1 MSTQSALLV
10 TAVGAPIT
18 SASDWPIPEP
28 GPDQIQIRVTVT
40 ALNPH
45 DQRSRDMGLFVND
58 NLPAILGNDVAG
70 VVTAV
75 GPHVTKF
82 KPGDRIFTYGAMTAD
97 HAQKGLQQY
106 ALADEDFASLVPEG
120 FSDHDIATLP
130 VNISAGVVALFDE
143 SGLGIPAP
151 WTEEART
158 FDYAGTQVLIVGGGS
173 NCGRFGVQLATLAG
187 IGKIVVV
194 GGNEEEL
201 KRFGATHVLNRHG
214 GHDLVLQRIRDVVGD
229 DLLYC
234 YDAVNPPDAQL
245 LGINALS
252 HTKKGK
258 LARLLS
264 FGQPGGSHVPDK
276 KVGFEVKNVLGVPQ
290 LWPQTAKPFFE
301 RVAEYLSLGK
311 IVPLKYDVAAGL
323 DADKVNDVLDRYRDG
338 KPVVQTHLRISG

>member
-1 MSTQSALLV
+1 MAH
-10 TAVGAPIT
+10 
-18 SASDWPIPEP
+18 DWPIPEP

-75 GPHVTKF
+75 GPHGTKF

-120 FSDHDIATLP
+120 FSAHDVATLP
-130 VNISAGVVALFDE
+130 
-143 SGLGIPAP
+143 
-151 WTEEART
+151 EART

-229 DLLYC
+229 DLLFC

-276 KVGFEVKNVLGVPQ
+276 KVGFEVKNVLG
-290 LWPQTAKPFFE
+290 
-301 RVAEYLSLGK
+301 LSLGK